1 MITFVL
7 LCAAFATKARG
18 DVDCGGNTAL
28 RCADC
33 PLVRTHDGGWTRCH
47 GDCSWEP
54 NSVYGNCVDKPMN
67 PSRLQASCCQYVT
80 RFAMIPFE
88 TWGTTPKKEQDWYT
102 AHNCNSVIGGSS
114 LSNCGLIWLGEQ
126 QNCRCTFTIKNHNNA
141 DAYNA
146 DAYCSDWDNTNTNW
160 CYLSG
165 GLKAKSCPG
174 AEKSEF
180 GDFYYTS
187 DNAIC
192 NNAWASYNG
201 YPKCTG
207 LNLEKPADGSCCE
220 GATALEEPRALTNPH
235 YCPEGNP
242 GHGKTCFSTIQMCRP
257 DYCLIEIGV
266 DYPDNDIG
274 MYNGH
279 LASASVCREACI
291 RTSGCKAW
299 TFYKY
304 SLDGDDNCWLKNSA
318 SLATRRMRD
327 GYDSGVLCQVKSFN
341 CLELKMPTSD
351 EILSQYCSPGLIDV
365 LAIQKQSTEGVPVSM
380 SLTSSVTKTEQR
392 STQTAFTQEHG
403 WNLEQTD
410 SSMISTT
417 KSTQVLMKDPATSTG
432 VNFGADGMELGFSSS
447 TSCMN
452 ENTEICSATHY
463 QLPRVESWFGK
474 KDDRCKCKETTTT
487 TSTTHQQT
495 YSTKLGVMENQS
507 QSLTNG
513 FVVGTENYES
523 VTRSYECPEYS
534 ECVYSQYTSTA
545 ICSIPYW
552 GTCTTVFDEKTKT
565 GENIRKTV
573 EITRNDKNK
582 YLITKSAETSNIY
595 VRNTGKKTDGN
606 SCGVQITPAVD
617 NSGKLHP
624 SKLTCPKDAK
634 SLPNCD
640 CMLARFKDCQ
650 TSTHTDN
657 VLRQGDFCQL
667 SNRPSVSGYDDV
679 GACLQSEPNWRS
691 VDNCFGADIYIVS
704 GYNKTVYEELLKGIQ
719 GSHARIDTQFAYDFD
734 MVKQFGYVASH
745 DTSGGY
751 VHDGGVLLDGK
762 DSTYWN
768 VINMPSWNKFWYVV
782 FDSNR
787 EDTVVSE
794 FKIMNYGDVTHD
806 AKKVL
811 LQCSNDETKLTSP
824 DAAGVLAGA
833 EFSLTTGNSD
843 WQTFANT
850 NHSACRYWKVSVL
863 DMADQPWLRQVSFI
877 TSNNS
882 GRRLQEDNAEE
893 GHMLA
898 PLL

>member
-1 MITFVL
+1 MITFAL
-7 LCAAFATKARG
+7 LCAAFATTARG

-33 PLVRTHDGGWTRCH
+33 PLVRTDDGGWTRCF
-47 GDCSWEP
+47 GDCVWEAGFHG
-54 NSVYGNCVDKPMN
+54 YCVDKPMN
-67 PSRLQASCCQYVT
+67 PSRLHASCCQYVM
-80 RFAMIPFE
+80 RYGMIPFE
-88 TWGTTPKKEQDWYT
+88 TWGTTPKEEQKWYT
-102 AHNCNSVIGGSS
+102 AHNCDSVIGGSS
-114 LSNCGLIWLGEQ
+114 LSNCGLIELGRQ
-126 QNCRCTFTIKNHNNA
+126 QNCRCTSNYSSEGVTA
-141 DAYNA
+141 DAF
-146 DAYCSDWDNTNTNW
+146 CSDWDHKTPW

-165 GLKAKSCPG
+165 GLNAKSCPG
-174 AEKSEF
+174 AKKSIY

-207 LNLEKPADGSCCE
+207 LHLEKPADGSCCP
-220 GATALEEPRALTNPH
+220 GATALEEPRALTDPL
-235 YCPEGNP
+235 YCSEGIP

-266 DYPDNDIG
+266 NYPNNDIG
-274 MYNGH
+274 TYNGH
-279 LASASVCREACI
+279 LASASLCREACI

-299 TFYKY
+299 SFYKY
-304 SLDGDDNCWLKNSA
+304 TLDGDDNCWLKTSA
-318 SLATRRMRD
+318 SLTTRRMRD
-327 GYDSGVLCQVKSFN
+327 GFDSGVLCQVKSFN
-341 CLELKMPTSD
+341 CLNLEMPTSD
-351 EILSQYCSPGLIDV
+351 EITSQHCSPGLIDV
-365 LAIQKQSTEGVPVSM
+365 LAIQTQTTEGVPVSM
-380 SLTSSVTKTEQR
+380 SLTSSVTNSETR

-403 WNLEQTD
+403 WNLEQID

-417 KSTQVLMKDPATSTG
+417 KSTQVTMKDPATSQG
-432 VNFGADGMELGFSSS
+432 GNFGVEGFEIGFSSS

-452 ENTEICSATHY
+452 ANTELCAATHY
-463 QLPRVESWFGK
+463 LLPVVESWFGK

-487 TSTTHQQT
+487 TSETDQQT
-495 YSTKLGVMENQS
+495 HTTNLGQMENQS
-507 QSLTNG
+507 QSRTDG
-513 FVVGTENYES
+513 FEVGKETYES
-523 VTRSYECPEYS
+523 VTRSYQCPEYS
-534 ECVYSQYTSTA
+534 ECVYSQYTATA

-552 GTCTTVFDEKTKT
+552 GTCTTVFDEFNPA

-573 EITRNDKNK
+573 EIARNDKNK
-582 YLITKSAETSNIY
+582 YLITKSAKTSNIY
-595 VRNTGKKTDGN
+595 VRSTGKATDGN

-617 NSGKLHP
+617 NSNKLHP
-624 SKLTCPKDAK
+624 SKLTCPKDAN

-640 CMLARFKDCQ
+640 CMLTRFKDCQ
-650 TSTHTDN
+650 TSTHSDN
-657 VLRQGDFCQL
+657 VLKQGDFCQL
-667 SNRPSVSGYDDV
+667 GNRPSLSGYDDV
-679 GACLQSEPNWRS
+679 GACLQSEPTWRS
-691 VDNCFGADIYIVS
+691 VNNCFGADIYVVS
-704 GYNKTVYEELLKGIQ
+704 GYNKTVYGELLKGIRGQ
-719 GSHARIDTQFAYDFD
+719 HARPDTQFAYDFD
-734 MVKQFGYVASH
+734 MVKQFAYVASH

-782 FDSNR
+782 FDSNS

-806 AKKVL
+806 ARKVL
-811 LQCSNDETKLTSP
+811 LQCSNDKTKLTDS
-824 DAAGVLAGA
+824 AGVLAGA
-833 EFSLTTGNSD
+833 QFSPTTGNSD

-850 NHSACRYWKVSVL
+850 IHSACRYWKVSVL
-863 DMADQPWLRQVSFI
+863 DMADQPWLRQVSFV